1 MFAVNSLFV
10 LLLSLLVMKLLSED
24 HESKLEGKLVWEAV
38 EVIEE
43 DVVEDRAGRRKTV
56 ARRKV
61 VEQDV
66 HLGVF
71 SRAA

>member
-1 MFAVNSLFV
+1 
-10 LLLSLLVMKLLSED
+10 MKLLSEH

-43 DVVEDRAGRRKTV
+43 DVVEDRAGKRKTV
-56 ARRKV
+56 ERRKV

-71 SRAA
+71 SVAP

>member
-1 MFAVNSLFV
+1 M
-10 LLLSLLVMKLLSED
+10 
-24 HESKLEGKLVWEAV
+24 LEGKLVWEAV

-43 DVVEDRAGRRKTV
+43 DVVEDRGGQRKTV
-56 ARRKV
+56 ACRKV

-71 SRAA
+71 SVAP